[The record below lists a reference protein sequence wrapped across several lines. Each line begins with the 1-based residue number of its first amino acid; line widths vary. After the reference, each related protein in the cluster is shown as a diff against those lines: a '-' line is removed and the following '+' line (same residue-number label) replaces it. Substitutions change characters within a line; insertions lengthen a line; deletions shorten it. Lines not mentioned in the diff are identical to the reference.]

1 MRSFAK
7 DILLS
12 IVICILLVSVVFAE
26 VQYETFE
33 YTTIPD
39 VTKPALVTDD
49 RGNTYQVIEYT
60 TIPDVTRPVYA
71 PLKETPSSYRDAWD
85 LRQ

>member
-7 DILLS
+7 DMLLAFAVYLL
-12 IVICILLVSVVFAE
+12 IVAALKAE
-26 VQYETFE
+26 VLYETIE
-33 YTTIPD
+33 NTTIPD

-71 PLKETPSSYRDAWD
+71 PLPDFPSSRDAWSPEK
-85 LRQ
+85 

>member
-1 MRSFAK
+1 MRDFAK
-7 DILLS
+7 DMLLAVVIYLL
-12 IVICILLVSVVFAE
+12 IVSALAAE

-49 RGNTYQVIEYT
+49 RGNTFQVIEYT
-60 TIPDVTRPVYA
+60 TIPDVTKPVYA
-71 PLKETPSSYRDAWD
+71 PLQETPSNQDGWNR
-85 LRQ
+85 RK

>member
-1 MRSFAK
+1 MRDFTK
-7 DILLS
+7 DIGL
-12 IVICILLVSVVFAE
+12 SVVIYLMIAAAFAE
-26 VQYETFE
+26 VQYETIE
-33 YTTIPD
+33 NTTIPD

-71 PLKETPSSYRDAWD
+71 PLPDFPSSRDVWNPEK
-85 LRQ
+85 